1 MLTRRKINVIWTYY
15 KSTLLIN
22 ILCSI
27 ALPFADFP
35 VYIEYFPQIFALSF
49 ATLGLI
55 VSFVY
60 KEFVRRDEYYF
71 YYNAHTSRLQLY
83 LACFFVNVLVAII
96 MFILV

>member
-1 MLTRRKINVIWTYY
+1 MLTRKLNVLWTYY

-22 ILCSI
+22 ILCSV

-35 VYIEYFPQIFALSF
+35 TYIEYFPHLFALSF
-49 ATLGLI
+49 ATLGLL

-71 YYNAHTSRLQLY
+71 YYNAHVSRLQLY
-83 LACFFVNVLVAII
+83 LSCFFVNGLIAVL
-96 MFILV
+96 ILVVI